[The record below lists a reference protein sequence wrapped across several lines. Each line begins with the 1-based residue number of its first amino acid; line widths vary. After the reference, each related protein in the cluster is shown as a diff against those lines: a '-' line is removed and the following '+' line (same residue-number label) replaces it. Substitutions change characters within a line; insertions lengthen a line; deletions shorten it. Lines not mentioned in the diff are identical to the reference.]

1 MALNENI
8 IENHIA
14 RRDFD
19 YVLDI
24 GSGSGQLGIQAQ
36 AHVTNWIDLELSI
49 DLLREDRSR
58 RLNRVLGSAEILPFP
73 ASFFDA
79 VIIKFALHH
88 IQDGQRVFSEAARV
102 LKDDGLC
109 LLVDPVFVGNRFDR
123 VKLAFLILKA
133 SIRQGAAE
141 LRCVYRTAD
150 EVRKIASLSGFEI
163 QKEAIL
169 QTPAPPN
176 YLPTTMLVARRRH
189 SSECRLETRG

>member
-1 MALNENI
+1 MS
-8 IENHIA
+8 
-14 RRDFD
+14 
-19 YVLDI
+19 DI
-24 GSGSGQLGIQAQ
+24 GSGSGELGIQAQ

-109 LLVDPVFVGNRFDR
+109 LLVDALFGNRFDR
-123 VKLAFLILKA
+123 VKLAFLIPKP

-150 EVRKIASLSGFEI
+150 EIRKIASLSGFEI

-169 QTPAPPN
+169 RTPAPSN
-176 YLPTTMLVARRRH
+176 DLPTTMLVARRRH
-189 SSECRLETRG
+189 SSECPLETRG